1 MTNTP
6 ERDRFDELPDGI
18 DRRGAHRA
26 PLARRR
32 GITFAWAALIT
43 GLLVGAGTIGL
54 FAINGKLDVIG
65 FLLPGLRP
73 TASAAPTAPPT
84 VDAKMTVNVLNG
96 TAKDGLAS
104 QVGDKLAKAGLTIGT
119 KSNSSETTVKHTMVF
134 YAQKSYEGAARGV
147 CQALASTCS
156 IKLTQAYATG
166 GSPLTLVVA
175 NDYKVV
181 AAN

>member
-1 MTNTP
+1 MNSTP
-6 ERDRFDELPDGI
+6 EPDRFDELPEGV

-26 PLARRR
+26 PLVRRR
-32 GITFAWAALIT
+32 AVTFAWAALVT

-54 FAINGKLDVIG
+54 FAVNGKLDVVG

-96 TAKDGLAS
+96 TATEGLAS
-104 QVGDKLAKAGLTIGT
+104 EVGDKLAHAGVAIGS

-134 YAQKSYEGAARGV
+134 YGQKSYEGGARGV
-147 CQALASTCS
+147 CKALASTCS
-156 IKLTQAYATG
+156 IKFTNAYATSG
-166 GSPLTLVVA
+166 TPLTLVVG
-175 NDYKVV
+175 NDYLV
-181 AAN
+181 AAAK